1 LASLA
6 AEKFMKSMTGF
17 GRGAVSN
24 ENFAVAVEIKTVN
37 NRFLD
42 LNLRLSN
49 ELQSLEANLKRAIQN
64 RLSRGRVDVFVNYER
79 TSEIAYEL
87 NRPLISGY
95 ISALKQMQTE
105 FNLTGEPD
113 FNYIA
118 RLPNALQT
126 KAEDLSEEFIKAL
139 ETAVS
144 IALDEL
150 EQMRQIE
157 GESLKNDLENLLSEI
172 ESHLPKI
179 ESESANVADE
189 YAQRLQK
196 RIENFLSKSDSQI
209 EVDQGRLAQEVA
221 YLADKSD
228 IAEEITR
235 LKSHIEQYR
244 GIIAE
249 EKEVGKRLDFLTQE
263 LNREANTIASKTN
276 NLIVK
281 ESALQIKSAIEK
293 IREQIQNVE

>member
-1 LASLA
+1 
-6 AEKFMKSMTGF
+6 MKSMTGF
-17 GRGAVSN
+17 GRGSTTG
-24 ENFAVAVEIKTVN
+24 ENFSVSVEIKTVN

-42 LNLRLSN
+42 LNLRLAN
-49 ELQSLEANLKRAIQN
+49 ELQNLEANLKRIIQA
-64 RLSRGRVDVFVNYER
+64 RLARGRVDVFVNYER

-95 ISALKQMQTE
+95 ISALKQMQEE
-105 FNLTGEPD
+105 FSLTGEPD

-118 RLPNALQT
+118 RLPNALQP
-126 KAEDLSEEFIKAL
+126 KAEDLSEAFSSGVE
-139 ETAVS
+139 EAVNL
-144 IALDEL
+144 ALDEL
-150 EQMRQIE
+150 EKMREVE
-157 GESLKNDLENLLSEI
+157 GESLKNDLNHLLSEI

-179 ESESANVADE
+179 ETESETVADE
-189 YAQRLQK
+189 YRQKLTK
-196 RIENFLSKSDSQI
+196 RIENLLAKTDSQI
-209 EVDQGRLAQEVA
+209 ELDQARLAQEVA

-235 LKSHIEQYR
+235 LKSHIEQFR
-244 GIIAE
+244 AITGE

-276 NLIVK
+276 NLTVK

-293 IREQIQNVE
+293 IREQVQNVE